1 MIPDLRALRLTKRQ
15 RRRYDEM
22 RQTYIGEDFD
32 PEQPPPPTPLR
43 CFADLPDQ
51 PQDWLWPGRIPC
63 GALTLFCG
71 DHGRGKS
78 LLTLDMAARV
88 SAGLPWP
95 HGGPAAPPADV
106 LIFSAEDSLGRTVR
120 NRLLAAGADL
130 DRVHYIDT
138 AHWSNE
144 PFIPEGRQPSRVVK
158 SLFGKLPRPCW
169 DSLHRDVRHL
179 RGALTALSEC
189 RLVII
194 DPFTAYLDQV
204 DLYLDEPE
212 EIRVALAPLTILA
225 DQSNAAIVAVVHR
238 DGQQRLQS
246 GQKRSGLRTL
256 AGMAR
261 AAYLIDRVD
270 ANQPAS
276 ALIPVKNN
284 FGEAETMAPFSV
296 VAGLDGASQIEW
308 SPEPRPLQIEHRED
322 VPPGKL
328 AATAPL
334 RRETAIEH
342 AIKWVEQTLS
352 ANGGSLLS
360 CHLASK
366 AEEAGINSRTLRRA
380 KKELGV
386 ISSKL
391 GFAGGPWRCMLP
403 SFDQKREGGQENEL
417 VALAMLATL
426 ADSQNPEVFPT
437 IAPAESST
445 IPKTNAA

>member
-1 MIPDLRALRLTKRQ
+1 MIPDLRGLNLTKRQ
-15 RRRYDEM
+15 RRRYEEM
-22 RQTYIGEDFD
+22 LQTYIGEEFV
-32 PEQPPPPTPLR
+32 PAEPPPTPLR
-43 CFADLPDQ
+43 CFADLPEQ

-63 GALTLFCG
+63 GALTLLCG
-71 DHGRGKS
+71 DQGRGKS

-95 HGGPAAPPADV
+95 HGGPPATPGDV
-106 LIFSAEDSLGRTVR
+106 LIFTAEDSLSRTVR

-144 PFIPEGRQPSRVVK
+144 PFIPDGQQPSRVVK
-158 SLFGKLPRPCW
+158 SHFGKIPRPCW

-179 RGALTALSEC
+179 RGALTALPEC

-246 GQKRSGLRTL
+246 GQKRNGLRTL

-261 AAYLIDRVD
+261 AAYLIDRID
-270 ANQPAS
+270 AGQPTS

-296 VAGLDGASQIEW
+296 IAGAGGASQIEW
-308 SPEPRPLQIEHRED
+308 SPEPLPVVIEQSD
-322 VPPGKL
+322 GVAAAKL
-328 AATAPL
+328 ASTAPP
-334 RRETAIEH
+334 RRETAIKR
-342 AIKWVEQTLS
+342 AMKWVEQTLT

-386 ISSKL
+386 ISSKF
-391 GFAGGPWRCMLP
+391 GFTDGPWCCMLP
-403 SFDQKREGGQENEL
+403 SFNPKREGGQENEL
-417 VALAMLATL
+417 AALATL
-426 ADSQNPEVFPT
+426 ANMADSQFLEEFPT
-437 IAPAESST
+437 IAPGESST
-445 IPKTNAA
+445 IPNANAA